1 MRIDCSKTVN
11 YFAER
16 QRMCRSGISCAKCP
30 LENRNNGVGISCAPL
45 EREYPDKAI
54 KIVQKW
60 SDEHPQKT
68 YAEDFFEKFP
78 NAPKEDD
85 GTPKSCWRNIYG
97 DGNCVDISHR
107 CKMCWN
113 RIMEDKPN
121 D

>member
-1 MRIDCSKTVN
+1 MRIDCSKAVN
-11 YFAER
+11 YITER
-16 QRMCRSGISCAKCP
+16 NRMCRCNDCKECHMANHKNGKSLSCTLFA
-30 LENRNNGVGISCAPL
+30 GY
-45 EREYPDKAI
+45 YPDKAVE
-54 KIVQKW
+54 IVQKW

-97 DGNCVDISHR
+97 DGNCVDIGHR